1 MAAELGP
8 FIQEEHAMVSQRYL
22 ARLRHLPSPISP
34 VAEMVWWGAL
44 QGPGRDPRRAVAG
57 KADDAVDT
65 RRLNGLGE
73 GHRRQDGGEAAG
85 QHRLARPRGAEQ
97 EYIMVG
103 TPHRLQLHVHRWG

>member
-1 MAAELGP
+1 
-8 FIQEEHAMVSQRYL
+8 
-22 ARLRHLPSPISP
+22 
-34 VAEMVWWGAL
+34 
-44 QGPGRDPRRAVAG
+44 
-57 KADDAVDT
+57 VDT